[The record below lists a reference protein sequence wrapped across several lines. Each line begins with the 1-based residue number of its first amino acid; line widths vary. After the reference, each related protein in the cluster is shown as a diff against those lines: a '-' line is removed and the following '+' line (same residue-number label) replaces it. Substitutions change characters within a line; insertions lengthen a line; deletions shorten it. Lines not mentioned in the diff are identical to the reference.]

1 MPRSACTHKHSSE
14 QNTPSLFHS
23 GILVQ
28 ALLEYKFHLHE
39 IRKAHTATVK
49 KSPIPAVRS
58 RAVTCLFQHAPLQH
72 DFPTEAD

>member
-1 MPRSACTHKHSSE
+1 MPRSAFTHKHSSE

-49 KSPIPAVRS
+49 ISYTSCEEQGSDMPFPACTSPI
-58 RAVTCLFQHAPLQH
+58 
-72 DFPTEAD
+72 